1 MHERII
7 TTGDL
12 YEMFRVGAL
21 NLSANSEYVNSINV
35 FPIPDGDTGTNMN
48 ATISGAVKAGQS
60 AKDKPIGEFSQI
72 IAKAAVMNARGN
84 SGVILSQFIKGM
96 SLSLAGKTEVDVK
109 GFADAMN
116 AGWEKSYEVVANPT
130 EGTMLTV
137 MREAGEKTAQKI
149 EAGTT
154 IGEYI
159 FAYCNEA
166 RASLM
171 RTPELLPVLKKAGV
185 IDSGGAGFTYIAEGM
200 MKAVNGE
207 EVSSVSGEVAA
218 TASVDTSAFN
228 ADSELTFGYCTEF
241 ILQLQNAKVDTAS
254 FPLSTVT
261 DYLDSVGGESVVAF
275 KDDDII
281 KVHVHTF
288 DPGKIL
294 SEIRKYGEFLTV
306 KIENMNLQHSENI
319 EYFEKKGDKPST
331 EHKKFATVV
340 VASGEGVADAFS
352 QMGVDEVVSGG
363 QTMNT
368 STQDFLDAFDKVDA
382 DNIFVYPNNSNI
394 VMAANLAA
402 QSYDKAKVRVIP
414 TKTIAEGYSAISML
428 DVENDDFDSSAENQ
442 KEVAS
447 FVTTIE
453 VTYSVR
459 DTTIDGFDV
468 RKNDY
473 ICISGKKLVACS
485 KSRVDAVKAALDN
498 TADFSDKQLMTV
510 FAGKDSDNS
519 EIEEI
524 KAYAESKNKYI
535 EVCVLIGGQDVY
547 SYIIGLE

>member
-7 TTGDL
+7 TTDDL
-12 YEMFRVGAL
+12 FEMFRVGAM

-96 SLSLAGKTEVDVK
+96 SLSLAGRTEVDVK

-116 AGWEKSYEVVANPT
+116 AGWAKSYEVVANPT

-137 MREAGEKTAQKI
+137 MREAGEKASEKI
-149 EAGTT
+149 KEETT

-159 FAYCNEA
+159 FTYCNEA

-200 MKAVNGE
+200 MKAINGE
-207 EVSSVSGEVAA
+207 EVSNVKEEVAA
-218 TASVDTSAFN
+218 TSSVDTSAFN

-241 ILQLQNAKVDTAS
+241 ILQLQNSKVDTAS
-254 FPLSTVT
+254 FPLSTVS
-261 DYLDSVGGESVVAF
+261 DYLESVGGESVVAF

-294 SEIRKYGEFLTV
+294 SEMRKYGEFLTV
-306 KIENMNLQHSENI
+306 KIENMNLQHSEHI
-319 EYFEKKGDKPST
+319 DYFEQKQ
-331 EHKKFATVV
+331 EN
-340 VASGEGVADAFS
+340 E
-352 QMGVDEVVSGG
+352 GG
-363 QTMNT
+363 QH
-368 STQDFLDAFDKVDA
+368 
-382 DNIFVYPNNSNI
+382 
-394 VMAANLAA
+394 
-402 QSYDKAKVRVIP
+402 
-414 TKTIAEGYSAISML
+414 
-428 DVENDDFDSSAENQ
+428 
-442 KEVAS
+442 
-447 FVTTIE
+447 
-453 VTYSVR
+453 
-459 DTTIDGFDV
+459 
-468 RKNDY
+468 
-473 ICISGKKLVACS
+473 
-485 KSRVDAVKAALDN
+485 
-498 TADFSDKQLMTV
+498 
-510 FAGKDSDNS
+510 
-519 EIEEI
+519 
-524 KAYAESKNKYI
+524 
-535 EVCVLIGGQDVY
+535 
-547 SYIIGLE
+547 